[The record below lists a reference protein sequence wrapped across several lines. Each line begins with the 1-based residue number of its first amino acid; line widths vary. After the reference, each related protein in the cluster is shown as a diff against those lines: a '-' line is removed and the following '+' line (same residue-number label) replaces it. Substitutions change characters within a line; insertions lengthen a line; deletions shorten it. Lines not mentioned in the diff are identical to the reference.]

1 MRLESNNG
9 TSGWL
14 PKSLLAIAGALLLWA
29 PAMAADNSLDSG
41 IYGSA
46 KQIPAAVLERISA
59 GTAQDVI
66 VLYDDRDIETEAGA
80 YRNRS
85 GKRYDDAKIL
95 ALKAGRYQQRKQ
107 QVDLELSGDGETVA
121 DYSHLPMA
129 KKRFRTRQTLER
141 LLANPLVVA
150 VYEDRPIYPHL
161 AYSLPFIG
169 QPAVT
174 GAGIAGSGASV
185 AVIDTGINY
194 TLPAFGSC
202 TAPGI
207 PDGCRVAA
215 SVDVTGNNVTLN
227 TDPAGHGTNVAGI
240 VAGVAPGARI
250 AAINAFAG
258 GTSETSWV
266 IAGINWA
273 IANKATYNIGT
284 LNMSLGDSSYNT
296 APCAK
301 ASTNPFVVPINNLR
315 NAGIIPV
322 ASSGNNG
329 YTSGM
334 ANPACTPGVVSVG
347 AVYDANWGGP
357 YSWSSGC
364 TDTAA
369 SAPDRIP
376 CFSNSAYFLTMLAP
390 GAFITAAG
398 IQMAGTSQAAP
409 HAAAAL
415 AVLRGA
421 YPGDTLDQAVS
432 RLTAGGVAVTDSRD
446 PQNPITK
453 PRLNLLAAI
462 SPPENDIFATP
473 AILAGDMGQI
483 TANNLNATKEP
494 GEPDH
499 AGNAGGRSVWWRWT
513 PAVSGVALFDTH
525 GSKFDTLLA
534 VYTGST
540 LDNLSQIVA
549 NDNDNSPNNTSGV
562 AFTALAGTE
571 YLMAVDGFNGASGG
585 ISINWS
591 LSQQADLAV
600 SMSQSPAMPFEGG
613 QATYTINVTNYGP
626 SDATGVVV
634 TDTLPAGASFKSASS
649 GCALAGGSVICN
661 PGDIA
666 GNTSTTISIVVDI
679 HAAGDLTNSV
689 QVSSSVN
696 DPQPDNNITALIMTV
711 SPAEAVPACSPWGLL
726 AVALCLAGIAGCW
739 NKRRNAIPFPR
750 GMGQR

>member
-1 MRLESNNG
+1 MS
-9 TSGWL
+9 TSGWFR
-14 PKSLLAIAGALLLWA
+14 KSLLAVAAGTLLFL
-29 PAMAADNSLDSG
+29 PQSLLAASG
-41 IYGSA
+41 IGGGQVSAEA
-46 KQIPAAVLERISA
+46 KQVPAAILERIA
-59 GTAQDVI
+59 TGAAQDVI
-66 VLYDDRDIETEAGA
+66 VLYDDRDIETEAGT

-85 GKRYDDAKIL
+85 GEKYDDARIL
-95 ALKAGRYQQRKQ
+95 AFKAGQYQQRKQ
-107 QVDLELSGDGETVA
+107 QVDLELTGDGATVT
-121 DYSHLPMA
+121 DYSNLPMA
-129 KKRFRTRQTLER
+129 KKRFRTRQALER
-141 LLANPLVVA
+141 LLANPQVVA

-169 QPAVT
+169 QPSVA

-185 AVIDTGINY
+185 AIIDTGINY

-202 TAPGI
+202 TAPGV
-207 PDGCRVAA
+207 PAGCRVAA

-240 VAGVAPGARI
+240 VAGVASGTRI
-250 AAINAFAG
+250 TAINAFAG
-258 GTSETSWV
+258 GTSSTSWV

-273 IANKATYNIGT
+273 IANKSAYNIGT
-284 LNMSLGDSSYNT
+284 LNMSLGDSSNNT

-301 ASTNPFVVPINNLR
+301 ISTNPFVTPINNLR

-329 YTSGM
+329 YTSGI

-364 TDTAA
+364 IDTAA

-415 AVLRGA
+415 VVLREN
-421 YPGDTLDQAVS
+421 YPGDTLDQTVS
-432 RLTAGGVAVTDSRD
+432 RLTSSGVPITDSRD
-446 PQNPITK
+446 PLNPITK

-462 SPPENDIFATP
+462 SPPENDMFATP

-499 AGNAGGRSVWWRWT
+499 AGNAGGRSVWWSWT
-513 PAVSGVALFDTH
+513 PAYTGIVSFDTH
-525 GSKFDTLLA
+525 GSNFDTLLA
-534 VYTGST
+534 VYGGRA

-549 NDNDNSPNNTSGV
+549 NDNDNSPGNTSGAV
-562 AFTALAGTE
+562 FTALAGTE
-571 YLMAVDGFNGASGG
+571 YLIAVDGFNGASGG
-585 ISINWS
+585 VSINWS
-591 LSQQADLAV
+591 LSQQADLEIT
-600 SMSQSPAMPFEGG
+600 MSQSPVVPFEGG
-613 QATYTINVTNYGP
+613 QATYTMIVTNHGP
-626 SDATGVVV
+626 SVATGFVV
-634 TDTLPAGASFKSASS
+634 TDSLPAGVSFYSASPGCTLS
-649 GCALAGGSVICN
+649 GGAVVCT
-661 PGDIA
+661 PGDLA
-666 GNTSTTISIVVDI
+666 SNTAATISIVVDI
-679 HAAGDLTNSV
+679 HAAGDLTNSA
-689 QVSSSVN
+689 QVSSSIN
-696 DPQPDNNITALIMTV
+696 DPQPDNNMTALTITV

-726 AVALCLAGIAGCW
+726 AVALCLAGIVGGLSNRCGTAPPSSG
-739 NKRRNAIPFPR
+739 R
-750 GMGQR
+750 GLR